1 MDHDSSFNKQFRK
14 QIRARAVM
22 NLKKTGMLKGDIERN
37 DEKIDEISQEINK
50 IKKHYVGEKRKII
63 NIENFLWDLMS

>member
-1 MDHDSSFNKQFRK
+1 MDHDSSFNKHLRK

-22 NLKKTGMLKGDIERN
+22 NLKKKGMLKGDIERN

-50 IKKHYVGEKRKII
+50 IKKPYVGEKRKVI
-63 NIENFLWDLMS
+63 NIDKFLWDLMS